1 MPDHITAKPSIRKNR
16 INKAE
21 TVHVSDDIN
30 RLGNL
35 DEGKKVKSINPYWG
49 HSNTKNYKSVQQT
62 KSVSHAP
69 SPTIMNDSNTAQVTD
84 FRNQNND
91 FLGKMLEDEALNL

>member
-1 MPDHITAKPSIRKNR
+1 MSGQVPDHITAKPSIRKSR

-35 DEGKKVKSINPYWG
+35 DEGKKVKSINHNWG
-49 HSNTKNYKSVQQT
+49 HHSNSKNYKSVQQT
-62 KSVSHAP
+62 KSVSVAP
-69 SPTIMNDSNTAQVTD
+69 SPTIMNDSSNTAQVTD
-84 FRNQNND
+84 FRN
-91 FLGKMLEDEALNL
+91 